1 MSTSYRLVGHLLEV
15 YVPAGQE
22 FGDVGPAVSQQSV
35 DLTDDTVLLQRPAAL
50 LHRRVQVVVPA
61 LAALLPVT
69 TVQVFGNKRPALHT
83 VLLNQINDL
92 HRK

>member
-1 MSTSYRLVGHLLEV
+1 MDI
-15 YVPAGQE
+15 PAGQQ
-22 FGDVGPAVSQQSV
+22 FGDVGPAVSQLSV
-35 DLTDDTVLLQRPAAL
+35 GLTDDVVLVQHPLAL

-69 TVQVFGNKRPALHT
+69 TLQVFGDERPALHA
-83 VLLNQINDL
+83 VLLNEINGL